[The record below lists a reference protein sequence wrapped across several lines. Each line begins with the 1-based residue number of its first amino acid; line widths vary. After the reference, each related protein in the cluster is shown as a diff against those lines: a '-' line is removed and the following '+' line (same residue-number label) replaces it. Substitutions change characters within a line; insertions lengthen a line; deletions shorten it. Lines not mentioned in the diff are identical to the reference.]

1 MKKNLVKLLAVF
13 LAGFITISGCGAS
26 DAQEGENAETTENE
40 NAGSDENSGPDAE
53 AAANTGEANGEVSP
67 TEENDDTQAQ
77 DESIE
82 NANNT
87 DSSDDIPAPS
97 TTPDSAEDIPAP
109 SITPNSAEVA
119 TPDSVRPTAEELLQG
134 ERKSLVGII
143 IDATKYSV
151 SIQAPSGE
159 CYYLTIPD
167 TGVSGNLNYIT
178 IGQIATLTYVG
189 VLDDTALLVG
199 ISDSS
204 LITGIYVE
212 EYAFAI
218 KIINAVKAMDVIALA
233 DLTNFPVFLDN
244 GTIRNAVNTRKDFEN
259 IPSEDIFS
267 EVLVERIVNYNLFD
281 LTYTDAGFVLG
292 GNGTPN
298 ITFDVDDEGILGIIG
313 INSVDPATID
323 TEK

>member
-1 MKKNLVKLLAVF
+1 MKKNAVKLLALF
-13 LAGFITISGCGAS
+13 LAGFIIISGCGAS
-26 DAQEGENAETTENE
+26 DGTEGDAAETGEN
-40 NAGSDENSGPDAE
+40 GDVSSDND
-53 AAANTGEANGEVSP
+53 AAANNEDVGTGEENGETAP
-67 TEENDDTQAQ
+67 DANAEEQTNADGGKA
-77 DESIE
+77 ES
-82 NANNT
+82 AN
-87 DSSDDIPAPS
+87 DIPAPS
-97 TTPDSAEDIPAP
+97 TVTNTAD
-109 SITPNSAEVA
+109 VA
-119 TPDSVRPTAEELLQG
+119 TPASVRPTVEELLEG

-143 IDATKYSV
+143 VDATKYSV

-159 CYYLTIPD
+159 FYYLTIPD

-178 IGQIATLTYVG
+178 IGQIATFTYVG
-189 VLDDTALLVG
+189 VLDDTAFLVG

-244 GTIRNAVNTRKDFEN
+244 GTIHNAVNTRKEFED
-259 IPSEDIFS
+259 IPSENIFS
-267 EVLVERIVNYNLFD
+267 EALVERIVNYNLFD

>member
-1 MKKNLVKLLAVF
+1 MKKNAVKLLALF
-13 LAGFITISGCGAS
+13 LAGFIIISGCGAS
-26 DAQEGENAETTENE
+26 DGTEGDAAEAGEN
-40 NAGSDENSGPDAE
+40 GDVSSDND
-53 AAANTGEANGEVSP
+53 AAANNEDAGTGEENGETAP
-67 TEENDDTQAQ
+67 DANAEEQTNADGGN
-77 DESIE
+77 DES
-82 NANNT
+82 AN
-87 DSSDDIPAPS
+87 DIPAPS
-97 TTPDSAEDIPAP
+97 TVTNTAD
-109 SITPNSAEVA
+109 VA
-119 TPDSVRPTAEELLQG
+119 TPASVRPTVEELLEG

-143 IDATKYSV
+143 VDATKYSV

-159 CYYLTIPD
+159 FYYLTIPD

-178 IGQIATLTYVG
+178 IGQIATFTYVG
-189 VLDDTALLVG
+189 VLDDTAFLVG

-244 GTIRNAVNTRKDFEN
+244 GTIHNAVNTRKEFED
-259 IPSEDIFS
+259 IPSENIFS
-267 EVLVERIVNYNLFD
+267 EALVERIVNYNLFD

>member
-1 MKKNLVKLLAVF
+1 MKKNAVKLLALF
-13 LAGFITISGCGAS
+13 LAGFIIISGCGAS
-26 DAQEGENAETTENE
+26 DGTEGENAETAEN
-40 NAGSDENSGPDAE
+40 GDVSSGND
-53 AAANTGEANGEVSP
+53 AAANNEDAGTGEENGETAP
-67 TEENDDTQAQ
+67 DANAEEQTNGNGGNA
-77 DESIE
+77 ES
-82 NANNT
+82 AN
-87 DSSDDIPAPS
+87 DIPAPS
-97 TTPDSAEDIPAP
+97 ATPDSAEDIPAP
-109 SITPNSAEVA
+109 STVANTADVA
-119 TPDSVRPTAEELLQG
+119 TPASVRPTVEELLEG

-143 IDATKYSV
+143 VDATKYSV

-159 CYYLTIPD
+159 FYYLTIPD

-178 IGQIATLTYVG
+178 IGQIATFTYVG
-189 VLDDTALLVG
+189 VLDDTAFLVG

-244 GTIRNAVNTRKDFEN
+244 GTIHNAVNTRKEFED
-259 IPSEDIFS
+259 IPSENIFS
-267 EVLVERIVNYNLFD
+267 EALVERIVNYNLFD

-323 TEK
+323 MEK

>member
-1 MKKNLVKLLAVF
+1 MKKNAVKLLALF
-13 LAGFITISGCGAS
+13 LAGFMIISGCGTS
-26 DAQEGENAETTENE
+26 DGTEGDAAETGENEDV
-40 NAGSDENSGPDAE
+40 SSGND
-53 AAANTGEANGEVSP
+53 AAANNEDAGTGEENGETAP
-67 TEENDDTQAQ
+67 DANAEEQTNADGGNA
-77 DESIE
+77 ES
-82 NANNT
+82 AN
-87 DSSDDIPAPS
+87 DIPAPS
-97 TTPDSAEDIPAP
+97 TVTNTAD
-109 SITPNSAEVA
+109 VA
-119 TPDSVRPTAEELLQG
+119 TPASVRPTVEELLEG

-143 IDATKYSV
+143 VDATKYSV

-159 CYYLTIPD
+159 FYYLTIPD

-178 IGQIATLTYVG
+178 IGQIATFTYVG
-189 VLDDTALLVG
+189 VLDDTAFLVG

-244 GTIRNAVNTRKDFEN
+244 GTIHNAVNTRKEFED
-259 IPSEDIFS
+259 IPSENIFS
-267 EVLVERIVNYNLFD
+267 EALVERIVNYNLFD

>member
-1 MKKNLVKLLAVF
+1 M
-13 LAGFITISGCGAS
+13 
-26 DAQEGENAETTENE
+26 
-40 NAGSDENSGPDAE
+40 
-53 AAANTGEANGEVSP
+53 
-67 TEENDDTQAQ
+67 
-77 DESIE
+77 
-82 NANNT
+82 
-87 DSSDDIPAPS
+87 
-97 TTPDSAEDIPAP
+97 
-109 SITPNSAEVA
+109 
-119 TPDSVRPTAEELLQG
+119 
-134 ERKSLVGII
+134 
-143 IDATKYSV
+143 
-151 SIQAPSGE
+151 
-159 CYYLTIPD
+159 
-167 TGVSGNLNYIT
+167 
-178 IGQIATLTYVG
+178 
-189 VLDDTALLVG
+189 VG

-218 KIINAVKAMDVIALA
+218 KIINAVKAMDVMALA

-244 GTIRNAVNTRKDFEN
+244 GTIHNAVNTRKDFEN

-267 EVLVERIVNYNLFD
+267 EVLVERIANYNLFD